1 MGTLQLLNLSL
12 SGHSRGFVNQ
22 QLDFKHKKLQDG
34 SVEAMNAQVTS
45 QATLKQLM
53 NDLCPNAT
61 TFRETMTCL
70 EVKSKLTMKELNDAS
85 EDAGGLVVP
94 CPRGMADCE
103 KDNSGGKGCSIL

>member
-1 MGTLQLLNLSL
+1 MTT
-12 SGHSRGFVNQ
+12 
-22 QLDFKHKKLQDG
+22 
-34 SVEAMNAQVTS
+34 QVTN
-45 QATLKQLM
+45 QPTMNQLM

-70 EVKSKLTMKELNDAS
+70 EVKSKLTMKELKDAS

-103 KDNSGGKGCSIL
+103 TDNEIDNGVGKMQACSIL